1 MTGAAKLRIDDKKN
15 GRKRPR
21 QDGGGDSAEGGV
33 RSGFRPPKRPG
44 EAAAEPAADEE
55 EELDPRYKN
64 IDPKYIEQIQN
75 EVLESAPEVQWDDI
89 AGLAFAKKCVTEMVI
104 FPIMRPD
111 IFHGLR
117 GPPKGLLLFGPPGT
131 VDWNRRAFPRVC
143 PCPRTADA
151 ELCRCPQ
158 GKTLICKAIA
168 AQSKSTFFSI
178 SASTMTSKWMGEG
191 EKLVRALFAV
201 ARVEAPSVIFI
212 DEIDSLLTARSEG
225 EVRRAAQPQPAA
237 QRGFSCVHLLFVCGV
252 QYEGTRRIKTEF
264 LVQWDGAGTT
274 DTDRLLVVG
283 ATNRPADLDEAAR
296 RRLVKRLYIPL
307 PDEEARRDLV
317 CRLLESNNSA
327 HQLAEADIDS
337 IVARSRGYSG
347 ADMANLCKEAAMGP
361 VRRISPDDM
370 ASIDVNDVDPILP
383 GDFDAAFAQ
392 VRASVSSADLASLVQ
407 WDRQFGSA
415 SQLSEQDAKEAG
427 VPGDAK
433 AGAEPAP
440 K

>member
-1 MTGAAKLRIDDKKN
+1 M
-15 GRKRPR
+15 
-21 QDGGGDSAEGGV
+21 
-33 RSGFRPPKRPG
+33 
-44 EAAAEPAADEE
+44 
-55 EELDPRYKN
+55 
-64 IDPKYIEQIQN
+64 
-75 EVLESAPEVQWDDI
+75 
-89 AGLAFAKKCVTEMVI
+89 
-104 FPIMRPD
+104 
-111 IFHGLR
+111 
-117 GPPKGLLLFGPPGT
+117 
-131 VDWNRRAFPRVC
+131 
-143 PCPRTADA
+143 
-151 ELCRCPQ
+151 
-158 GKTLICKAIA
+158 
-168 AQSKSTFFSI
+168 
-178 SASTMTSKWMGEG
+178 
-191 EKLVRALFAV
+191 
-201 ARVEAPSVIFI
+201 
-212 DEIDSLLTARSEG
+212 
-225 EVRRAAQPQPAA
+225 
-237 QRGFSCVHLLFVCGV
+237 
-252 QYEGTRRIKTEF
+252 
-264 LVQWDGAGTT
+264 QWDGAGTT

-427 VPGDAK
+427 VPGVAK

>member
-1 MTGAAKLRIDDKKN
+1 M
-15 GRKRPR
+15 
-21 QDGGGDSAEGGV
+21 
-33 RSGFRPPKRPG
+33 
-44 EAAAEPAADEE
+44 
-55 EELDPRYKN
+55 
-64 IDPKYIEQIQN
+64 
-75 EVLESAPEVQWDDI
+75 
-89 AGLAFAKKCVTEMVI
+89 
-104 FPIMRPD
+104 
-111 IFHGLR
+111 
-117 GPPKGLLLFGPPGT
+117 
-131 VDWNRRAFPRVC
+131 
-143 PCPRTADA
+143 
-151 ELCRCPQ
+151 
-158 GKTLICKAIA
+158 
-168 AQSKSTFFSI
+168 
-178 SASTMTSKWMGEG
+178 
-191 EKLVRALFAV
+191 
-201 ARVEAPSVIFI
+201 
-212 DEIDSLLTARSEG
+212 
-225 EVRRAAQPQPAA
+225 
-237 QRGFSCVHLLFVCGV
+237 FVCGV

-383 GDFDAAFAQ
+383 SDFDAAFAQ

-427 VPGDAK
+427 VPGPAK
-433 AGAEPAP
+433 AEAEPAA

>member
-143 PCPRTADA
+143 PSPRTADA

-225 EVRRAAQPQPAA
+225 EVRRAAQP
-237 QRGFSCVHLLFVCGV
+237 SLL
-252 QYEGTRRIKTEF
+252 RREASAVFTF
-264 LVQWDGAGTT
+264 CS
-274 DTDRLLVVG
+274 RLWCAV
-283 ATNRPADLDEAAR
+283 
-296 RRLVKRLYIPL
+296 
-307 PDEEARRDLV
+307 
-317 CRLLESNNSA
+317 
-327 HQLAEADIDS
+327 
-337 IVARSRGYSG
+337 
-347 ADMANLCKEAAMGP
+347 
-361 VRRISPDDM
+361 
-370 ASIDVNDVDPILP
+370 
-383 GDFDAAFAQ
+383 
-392 VRASVSSADLASLVQ
+392 
-407 WDRQFGSA
+407 
-415 SQLSEQDAKEAG
+415 
-427 VPGDAK
+427 
-433 AGAEPAP
+433 
-440 K
+440 